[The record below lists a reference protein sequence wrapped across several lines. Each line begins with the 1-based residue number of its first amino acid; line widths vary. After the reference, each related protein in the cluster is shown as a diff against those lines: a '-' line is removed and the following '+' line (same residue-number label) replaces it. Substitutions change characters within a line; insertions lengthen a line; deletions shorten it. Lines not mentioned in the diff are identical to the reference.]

1 LVGANDG
8 ARWTVD
14 RPCFDTDIVIAGAGV
29 VGLAIAR
36 AFALAGREVLIIEAE
51 RAFGTITSARNSEV
65 IHAGI
70 YYPQGSL
77 KAECC
82 THGRRALYAYLGERN
97 LPFRQCGKIIVA
109 TSDAEAAA
117 LDGIAARAEANGVEE
132 IQWLEQTEMTQL
144 EPALVGKAGLLSRT
158 TGIVDSHAYMLS
170 LLGEAED
177 HGAALALET
186 YVERGACLSDGR
198 VRLECSG
205 KEPCT
210 LTANAFINS
219 AGLDAPSLASRIEGF
234 DRAHVPDAYYAKGSY
249 FTLAGRAP
257 FERLIYP
264 VPVKGGLGVHL
275 TLDLGGQARF
285 GPDVEWVTERHYEVD
300 RTRSEGFYAAI
311 RKYWPDMKDGALE
324 PAYSGIRPK
333 IVGPDAPNADFV
345 ISGPAQHGSAGQVHL
360 FGIESPGLTSSLAL
374 ADRVVEALGRG

>member
-1 LVGANDG
+1 MTDQ
-8 ARWTVD
+8 
-14 RPCFDTDIVIAGAGV
+14 PCFDADIVVAGAGV

-36 AFALAGREVLIIEAE
+36 ALALAGREVLIIEAE

-82 THGRRALYAYLGERN
+82 TSGRRALYNYLRERN

-109 TSDAEAAA
+109 TDEAEAGE
-117 LDGIAARAEANGVEE
+117 LEGIAARAEANGVEE
-132 IQWLEQTEMTQL
+132 MRALSRQEMTQM
-144 EPALVGKAGLLSRT
+144 EPALAGTAGLLSPT

-186 YVERGACLSDGR
+186 RVENGTCLPDGR
-198 VRLECSG
+198 TQLECTG

-210 LTANAFINS
+210 LTANVFINA
-219 AGLDAPSLASRIEGF
+219 AGLDAPALASRIEGL
-234 DRAHVPDAYYAKGSY
+234 DQAHVPKAYLAKGSY
-249 FTLAGRAP
+249 FTLAGKAP
-257 FERLIYP
+257 FDRLIYP
-264 VPVKGGLGVHL
+264 VPIKGGLGVHL

-285 GPDVEWVTERHYEVD
+285 GPDVEWVTERDYQVD
-300 RTRSEGFYAAI
+300 PARSDSFYAAI
-311 RKYWPDMKDGALE
+311 RKYWPDLKDNSLE

-333 IVGPDAPNADFV
+333 IAGPDDPNADFV
-345 ISGPAQHGSAGQVHL
+345 VSGPADHGSAGQVHL

-374 ADRVVEALGRG
+374 AERVAKVLDAA

>member
-1 LVGANDG
+1 M
-8 ARWTVD
+8 VD
-14 RPCFDTDIVIAGAGV
+14 RPCFDADIVVAGAGV
-29 VGLAIAR
+29 VGLAVAR
-36 AFALAGREVLIIEAE
+36 AFALAGREVLIIEAAS
-51 RAFGTITSARNSEV
+51 AFGTVTSARNSEV

-82 THGRRALYAYLGERN
+82 TWGRRALYAYLRERN

-109 TSDAEAAA
+109 TSDAEAAE
-117 LDGIAARAEANGVEE
+117 LEGIAARAEANGVEDM
-132 IQWLEQTEMTQL
+132 QALEQNEMVKL
-144 EPALVGKAGLLSRT
+144 EPALVGKAGLLSAT
-158 TGIVDSHAYMLS
+158 TGIIDSHAYMLS

-177 HGAALALET
+177 HGAVLALET
-186 YVERGACLSDGR
+186 YVARGECLSDGR
-198 VRLECSG
+198 IRLDCLG

-219 AGLDAPSLASRIEGF
+219 AGLDAPALARRIEGLNPQ
-234 DRAHVPDAYYAKGSY
+234 HVPDAHMAKGSY
-249 FTLAGRAP
+249 FTLGGRAP

-285 GPDVEWVTERHYEVD
+285 GPDVEWVTERNYAVD

-311 RKYWPDMKDGALE
+311 RKYWPDLADGALE

-333 IVGPDAPNADFV
+333 IVGPDEPNADFV

-374 ADRVVEALGRG
+374 AERVVEALG

>member
-1 LVGANDG
+1 MADH
-8 ARWTVD
+8 
-14 RPCFDTDIVIAGAGV
+14 PCFDTDIVVAGAGV

-36 AFALAGREVLIIEAE
+36 KCALTGRDVLLVEQANAI
-51 RAFGTITSARNSEV
+51 GTVTSARNSEV

-70 YYPQGSL
+70 YYPAGSL
-77 KAECC
+77 KAACC
-82 THGRRALYAYLGERN
+82 THGRRSLYDYLRAHN

-109 TSDAEAAA
+109 TDMAEAEQLAS
-117 LDGIAARAEANGVEE
+117 IAARAEVNGVEGMGT
-132 IQWLEQTEMTQL
+132 LDKADMKRL
-144 EPALVGKAGLLSRT
+144 EPALRGEAGLLSET
-158 TGIVDSHAYMLS
+158 TGIIDSHAYMLS

-186 YVERGACLSDGR
+186 QIVGGECLPDGR
-198 VRLECSG
+198 TRLECAG

-210 LTANAFINS
+210 LIANVFINA
-219 AGLDAPSLASRIEGF
+219 AGLDAPALAGRIDGL
-234 DRAHVPDAYYAKGSY
+234 DQSHVPTPHLAKGSY

-264 VPVKGGLGVHL
+264 VPAKAGLGVHL

-285 GPDVEWVTERHYEVD
+285 GPDVEWVQTRDYEVQ
-300 RTRSEGFYAAI
+300 RSRCDGFYDAI
-311 RKYWPDMKDGALE
+311 RKYWPDLKNGTLE

-333 IVGPDAPNADFV
+333 IVGPDEPNADFV
-345 ISGPAQHGSAGQVHL
+345 ISGPDDHGSAGQIHL

-374 ADRVVEALGRG
+374 AEHVVEKMA

>member
-1 LVGANDG
+1 MTDQ
-8 ARWTVD
+8 
-14 RPCFDTDIVIAGAGV
+14 PCFDADIVVAGAGV

-36 AFALAGREVLIIEAE
+36 GFAMAGREVLIIEAE
-51 RAFGTITSARNSEV
+51 RAFGTVTSARNSEV

-70 YYPQGSL
+70 YYPKGSL

-82 THGRRALYAYLGERN
+82 TRGRRALYAYLRERN

-109 TSDAEAAA
+109 TDEAEADE
-117 LDGIAARAEANGVEE
+117 LEGIAARAETNGVEE
-132 IQWLEQTEMTQL
+132 MRALSRQEMIQM
-144 EPALVGKAGLLSRT
+144 EPALAGTAGLLSPT

-186 YVERGACLSDGR
+186 RVEHGTCLPDGR
-198 VRLECSG
+198 TKLECSG

-210 LTANAFINS
+210 LTANVFINA
-219 AGLDAPSLASRIEGF
+219 AGLDAPALASRIEGL
-234 DRAHVPDAYYAKGSY
+234 DQAHVPKAYLAKGSY
-249 FTLAGRAP
+249 FTLAGKAP
-257 FERLIYP
+257 FDRLIYP
-264 VPVKGGLGVHL
+264 VPIKGGLGVHL

-285 GPDVEWVTERHYEVD
+285 GPDVEWVAERDYKVD
-300 RTRSEGFYAAI
+300 PARSDSFYSAI
-311 RKYWPDMKDGALE
+311 RKYWPDLKDNSLE

-333 IVGPDAPNADFV
+333 IAGPDDPNADFV
-345 ISGPAQHGSAGQVHL
+345 ISGPADHGSAGQVHL

-374 ADRVVEALGRG
+374 AERVAKALDAA